1 MYIHCLTT
9 AAASKNIKVGEEL
22 LLEYGP
28 KYWQNMEPHE
38 VNSEGKAAAAP
49 AASAATAPPL
59 GAKKTN
65 SAADTVA
72 AIKAPFSASAAAS
85 LPRTSA
91 PQVPEN

>member
-1 MYIHCLTT
+1 M
-9 AAASKNIKVGEEL
+9 GEEL

-28 KYWQNMEPHE
+28 KYWQNMQPHE
-38 VNSEGKAAAAP
+38 VNSEGKNASDAAAP
-49 AASAATAPPL
+49 AASATTAPPL

-65 SAADTVA
+65 SAADAVA

>member
-1 MYIHCLTT
+1 M
-9 AAASKNIKVGEEL
+9 GEEL

-59 GAKKTN
+59 GAKKQIQQLIL
-65 SAADTVA
+65 SRQLRHRSRHRRLRLCQGLQRLKFPKIDRGLFV
-72 AIKAPFSASAAAS
+72 
-85 LPRTSA
+85 
-91 PQVPEN
+91 